1 MTKGV
6 LFSSC
11 RQESPDEGDES
22 SDLPNLLS
30 GKHLNFFPLG
40 RKKGNKFYCFP
51 VKRLGKSCLELSSPS
66 SGDSCRHEGNKT
78 HVVIGITR
86 NYIVVAQEI
95 LRREESK
102 GT

>member
-1 MTKGV
+1 MTTWV
-6 LFSSC
+6 LFPSC

-40 RKKGNKFYCFP
+40 RKEGNKFYCFP

-95 LRREESK
+95 LRREQSK